1 MFESSHFETLKFI
14 IPNFLCFH
22 PIVFPVKREGHFSP
36 LPPFSVSCILFVAP
50 RRSLNETR
58 HFRTLSSWHK
68 YFGPILRRSL
78 RFPRLEKHVHAKEST
93 LGFSF
98 FPLSLLF
105 FFFFSPLL
113 CRAAI
118 FFGQRLLGW
127 RCEVSFEIVERF
139 GEKFLSPPFPCQG
152 KIIIA
157 PRPKSSS
164 LLLLIEQLTIQ
175 KDPLLAC
182 IDHRESIR
190 NVAAVTFVG
199 NERV

>member
-105 FFFFSPLL
+105 FFFFLRSSAARQFSSGNVYLVGGARFRLKSWNASGRNFYRRLFPARGKLL
-113 CRAAI
+113 
-118 FFGQRLLGW
+118 
-127 RCEVSFEIVERF
+127 
-139 GEKFLSPPFPCQG
+139 
-152 KIIIA
+152 
-157 PRPKSSS
+157 S
-164 LLLLIEQLTIQ
+164 LLVQSPRRCCYLLN
-175 KDPLLAC
+175 
-182 IDHRESIR
+182 S
-190 NVAAVTFVG
+190 
-199 NERV
+199 